1 LYPTDDV
8 ELEETNV
15 YSDSTGTS
23 LVPPPPPGSN
33 VRRRHSFRGGNALRQ
48 QKARRPSVG
57 QGQPQ
62 IQLLSIPQLDAIQRS
77 LKLLDV
83 RLQHVQSN
91 ARDDERSRDD
101 INHIRTVMSENQKAL
116 HTIVTVL
123 SSIQEEVR
131 VLSITMHKQQQNT
144 LQIQAPRKKSN
155 DSRVNNANDERDRS
169 SPLARLELSNV

>member
-1 LYPTDDV
+1 MPTDEGD
-8 ELEETNV
+8 LEETNV
-15 YSDSTGTS
+15 YSDSTGSS
-23 LVPPPPPGSN
+23 LVPPPPPGSAL
-33 VRRRHSFRGGNALRQ
+33 RRRQSFRGGNAVRPH
-48 QKARRPSVG
+48 KARRPSVG

-62 IQLLSIPQLDAIQRS
+62 VQLLSIPQLDAIQRS

-91 ARDDERSRDD
+91 AKDDEKSKDD
-101 INHIRTVMSENQKAL
+101 VVHIRRVMSENQKAL

-131 VLSITMHKQQQNT
+131 VLSIAMHKQQQNT

-155 DSRVNNANDERDRS
+155 DSRTANSNEERDRS
-169 SPLARLELSNV
+169 SPLSRMELSNV